1 MAELLTIQSMRAPKP
16 SKSVTSLVGRLKDLI
31 KSGGSSV
38 DVRELEEVIAAHS
51 ALARVAPSGCL
62 IKRSAK
68 LPTLQLNCI
77 LALRSANMSSSPG
90 AARNVAAYKARAKSR
105 F

>member
-1 MAELLTIQSMRAPKP
+1 LLTIQSMRAPKP

-51 ALARVAPSGCL
+51 ALARVAAFGLPHQE
-62 IKRSAK
+62 KRETPDTAVE
-68 LPTLQLNCI
+68 LH
-77 LALRSANMSSSPG
+77 PG
-90 AARNVAAYKARAKSR
+90 AQVGKYELVAWCGQKRGRLQSPR
-105 F
+105 QI